1 MWRLLFVGFLIAHG
15 LVHLAVWAMPKPKD
29 QRAPFD
35 PATSWLFGRDQRTLA
50 LTLAFGAAAVLV
62 AAGLGLWVHA
72 DWWRPVAVTGL
83 AISFLLM
90 VVYFNPWFLFI
101 EGVNAGLIAGILWF
115 AWPSQTMVGA

>member
-1 MWRLLFVGFLIAHG
+1 MWRLLFIGFLIAHG

-35 PATSWLFGRDQRTLA
+35 PATSWLFGEQRTLA
-50 LTLAFGAAAVLV
+50 LTMALTATAVLV
-62 AAGLGLWVHA
+62 AAGLGLWVYA

-83 AISFLLM
+83 AISLVLM
-90 VVYFNPWFLFI
+90 VLYFNPWLLFI
-101 EGVNAGLIAGILWF
+101 EGVNAGLIAGIHWF